1 MEVCVMIESPICLP
15 KTGKDAGCAA
25 KLPPGALER
34 TLAMLEE
41 SPTDSKIGQ
50 PTCETDQIDK
60 NPELAAHL
68 GISSIPTIVFP
79 DGRVLHGFKTAENS
93 IVWLGK
99 NSDKA
104 QATK

>member
-1 MEVCVMIESPICLP
+1 MIESPICLTTTV
-15 KTGKDAGCAA
+15 KGAGYAA
-25 KLPPGALER
+25 KLSPGDLER

-41 SPTDSKIGQ
+41 IPTDSKIGQ
-50 PTCETDQIDK
+50 PTCATDQIDK
-60 NPELAAHL
+60 HPKLAAHL
-68 GISSIPTIVFP
+68 GISSIPTMVFP

-93 IVWLGK
+93 IVWLEK